1 MKMSEKTKNTACGA
15 EKPQH
20 DGCQIWNQKK
30 TKFPGFN
37 TPLQLKTSLHLN
49 LHLKRYWSTWRRS
62 KIKRFFFFFF
72 FFPEFWMETDN
83 GFITTGVAC
92 TSKIH
97 SRLRSSLMALS
108 TKADSW
114 IADSLFFAKKKVEEF
129 EAAVICSR
137 AKLCQERSEIRQ
149 DLSKTGV
156 IYAIY
161 LKPK

>member
-1 MKMSEKTKNTACGA
+1 
-15 EKPQH
+15 
-20 DGCQIWNQKK
+20 
-30 TKFPGFN
+30 
-37 TPLQLKTSLHLN
+37 
-49 LHLKRYWSTWRRS
+49 
-62 KIKRFFFFFF
+62 
-72 FFPEFWMETDN
+72 
-83 GFITTGVAC
+83 
-92 TSKIH
+92 
-97 SRLRSSLMALS
+97 MALS

-114 IADSLFFAKKKVEEF
+114 IADSLFFAKKEVEEF